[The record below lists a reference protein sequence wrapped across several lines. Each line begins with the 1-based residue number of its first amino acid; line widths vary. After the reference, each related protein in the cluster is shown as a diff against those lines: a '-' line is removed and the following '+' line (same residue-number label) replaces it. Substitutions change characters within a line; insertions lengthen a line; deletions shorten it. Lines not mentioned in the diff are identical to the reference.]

1 MSMRGYKEIQ
11 KEQMGM
17 GWNKYCDAEADR
29 TIHLLKE
36 DWNDFVSQF
45 EMFKQYRL
53 PIHSQ
58 SRIEM
63 KI

>member
-1 MSMRGYKEIQ
+1 
-11 KEQMGM
+11 MGI

-36 DWNDFVSQF
+36 DWNNFISQF